1 MQQRIVEETSK
12 LFMKY
17 GIRSISM
24 DEIAQHLS
32 ISKKTIYQYYK
43 DKDDLVNAVIN
54 KEIERNQ
61 QMSCE
66 IQACCKDAIHEIFIA
81 IAGVEELFKTM
92 NLVLIFDLKKYH
104 VKAYKTLLDFKRKHL
119 LALVKDNLKRG
130 IKEGLYRENI
140 NIEVLSLY
148 RVETIFMILNNETF
162 EEHKI
167 DRIAIIFE
175 ISENFML
182 GIATPKG
189 AKQLQK
195 YKQQRLK

>member
-43 DKDDLVNAVIN
+43 DKNDLVDAVIN
-54 KEIERNQ
+54 KEIDRNQ

-66 IQACCKDAIHEIFIA
+66 IQACCKEAIHEIFIA
-81 IAGVEELFKTM
+81 ITAVEDLFKSM

-104 VKAYKTLLDFKRKHL
+104 VKAYSKLLDFKRKHL
-119 LALVKDNLKRG
+119 LELVKDNLRRG
-130 IKEGLYRENI
+130 IKEGFYREDI
-140 NIEVLSLY
+140 NIEALSLF
-148 RVETIFMILNNETF
+148 RVETIFMILNNEAF

-167 DRIAIIFE
+167 DRITLFLE
-175 ISENFML
+175 MSENFIL
-182 GIATPKG
+182 GIATTKG